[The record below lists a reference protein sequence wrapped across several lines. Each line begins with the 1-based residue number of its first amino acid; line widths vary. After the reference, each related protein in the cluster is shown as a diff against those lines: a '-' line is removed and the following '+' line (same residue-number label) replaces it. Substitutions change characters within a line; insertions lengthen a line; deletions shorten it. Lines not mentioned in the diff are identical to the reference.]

1 MYSVAASARAPYLVS
16 RILDFWLLGGAS
28 LLAYAILVSAA
39 GFRDLYGVSN
49 QFGNLAVTMSTLSL
63 LVNYPHFLASYRLA
77 YGRGKGFLLKHW
89 FATVLVPCL
98 MINFLVAA
106 YWFANDP
113 DSKGICEKML
123 GAGINFMYFTVGW
136 HYSKQAFGC
145 MMVYAAY
152 DRYPLDR
159 VQRESIRYSLLSV
172 WWYNF
177 AYSNLAPTGSFW
189 SLTYQT
195 WQVPFNFYYAS
206 RAVFVLG
213 ALWVAYRVLYQ
224 NWRAGHRPGPTL
236 WVPYVAMAVWFAPC
250 FRQPDFF
257 FYVVPF
263 FHSLQYLAFVYRV
276 ERSRPA
282 LRNSSVRATLLV
294 LGLCF
299 SGWIAFELVPGNLDK
314 VFDNLRTFGF
324 SFFLIA
330 ANLFINIHH
339 YFLDNVLWRVRDD
352 EAVRQ
357 ALFSSFGEGE

>member
-1 MYSVAASARAPYLVS
+1 MSTATGSPRATYLVS
-16 RILDFWLLGGAS
+16 RVLDFWLLGGAS
-28 LLAYAILVSAA
+28 LLAYAIMVLGA

-49 QFGNLAVTMSTLSL
+49 QFGNLAVTMAMMSL
-63 LVNYPHFLASYRLA
+63 FVNYPHFLASYRLA
-77 YGRGKGFLLKHW
+77 YGRGKAFILKHW
-89 FATVLVPCL
+89 LQTVVAPCFLV
-98 MINFLVAA
+98 NFLVAA
-106 YWFANDP
+106 YWFANEP
-113 DSKGICEKML
+113 GSKPICEKML
-123 GAGINFMYFTVGW
+123 GAAINFMYFTVGW

-159 VQRESIRYSLLSV
+159 VQRESIRYSLLSI
-172 WWYNF
+172 WWYNY

-189 SLTYQT
+189 SLTYST
-195 WQVPFNFYYAS
+195 WQVPFHVYYAL
-206 RAVFVLG
+206 RAVFFLG
-213 ALWVAYRVLYQ
+213 AAWVCYRVVYQ
-224 NWRAGHRPGPTL
+224 NWKTGNRPNLTL

-250 FRQPDFF
+250 FRQPDYF

-276 ERSRPA
+276 ERARPS
-282 LRNSSVRATLLV
+282 LRESATRATMLV

-299 SGWIAFELVPGNLDK
+299 SGWMAFELVPGNLDK
-314 VFDNLRTFGF
+314 AFDNLRTFGF

-352 EAVRQ
+352 ETVRA
-357 ALFSSFGEGE
+357 ALFSNDP

>member
-1 MYSVAASARAPYLVS
+1 MSSVAASARAPYLVS
-16 RILDFWLLGGAS
+16 RTLDFWLLGGAS
-28 LLAYAILVSAA
+28 LLAYAIMVSAA

-49 QFGNLAVTMSTLSL
+49 QFGNLAVTMSMMSL

-77 YGRGKGFLLKHW
+77 YGRSKGFLLKHW

-123 GAGINFMYFTVGW
+123 GVGINFMYFTVGW

-206 RAVFVLG
+206 RAVFGLG
-213 ALWVAYRVLYQ
+213 ALWVAYRVLFK

-282 LRNSSVRATLLV
+282 LRESAVRATLLV

-299 SGWIAFELVPGNLDK
+299 SGWMAFELVPGNLDK
-314 VFDNLRTFGF
+314 LFDNLRTFGF

-352 EAVRQ
+352 ETVRQ
-357 ALFSSFGEGE
+357 ALFSSSGEAE